1 MAALQVHMQ
10 SGCVHRQC
18 SAARQR
24 SSPSSGIRSLRSS
37 QGSFCSGSARLP
49 AQCTSRRRTTAA
61 ASSFRRLDVQA
72 VRARTVPA
80 ALVFMDTCSFQ
91 HAKHS
96 AVFMQVIQCCPQV
109 KYVCSSASDPDLL
122 PLPQVIPMLAGDATD
137 QTPPDLPSFLF
148 KERIVYLVSVFQ

>member
-1 MAALQVHMQ
+1 MQ

-72 VRARTVPA
+72 VSARTVPA
-80 ALVFMDTCSFQ
+80 ALMFMDIWPCSFK
-91 HAKHS
+91 HAKHC

-109 KYVCSSASDPDLL
+109 EHIYSSVSDPDLL
-122 PLPQVIPMLAGDATD
+122 PSPQVIPMLAGDATD